1 MRIAIAQ
8 GPSPAGSE
16 DRALSALAASLD
28 AAAAAGA
35 RAALFP
41 ELYLPGYNV
50 ADPGA
55 GARDAAGWDA
65 LLGPFAA
72 KAGCALALGVA
83 ERDGAALF
91 NSAMVWGAEGR
102 RLALYRKTQLYGA
115 RERRLFAPGDRLALF
130 DLAGVRTALLICYDV
145 EFPPLLR
152 TLADRGAGL
161 ILCPTANMQPFAH
174 VPALTVPAQAAI
186 HGIAIAYANH
196 CGREGD
202 LAYTG
207 GSRLVSADGTV
218 LAMAGPGPA
227 LLVADLAPADPALLS
242 TQARDFRPVE

>member
-1 MRIAIAQ
+1 MRIAIVQ
-8 GPSPAGSE
+8 GVSPAGAE
-16 DRALSALAASLD
+16 DRALAALTASLQ

-35 RAALFP
+35 QVVVLP
-41 ELYLPGYNV
+41 ELFLPGYNV
-50 ADPGA
+50 ADPGG
-55 GARDAAGWDA
+55 GARDAAGWDD
-65 LLGPFAA
+65 LLGPLAA
-72 KAGCALALGVA
+72 RAGCALAVGVA
-83 ERDGAALF
+83 ERDSAALF
-91 NSAMVWGAEGR
+91 NAAMIWGPDGR
-102 RLALYRKTQLYGA
+102 RLALYRKTQLYGE
-115 RERRLFAPGDRLALF
+115 RERRLFAPGERLAVF

-152 TLADRGAGL
+152 MLADRGIGL

-186 HGIAIAYANH
+186 HGLAIAYANH

-227 LLVADLAPADPALLS
+227 LLIADLLPADPALLS
-242 TQARDFRPVE
+242 TQARDYRPVE

>member
-1 MRIAIAQ
+1 V
-8 GPSPAGSE
+8 G
-16 DRALSALAASLD
+16 L
-28 AAAAAGA
+28 
-35 RAALFP
+35 
-41 ELYLPGYNV
+41 
-50 ADPGA
+50 
-55 GARDAAGWDA
+55 
-65 LLGPFAA
+65 
-72 KAGCALALGVA
+72 A

-91 NSAMVWGAEGR
+91 NAAMVWGADGR

-115 RERRLFAPGDRLALF
+115 RERRLFAPGQRLAAF

-152 TLADRGAGL
+152 LLAGRGVAL
-161 ILCPTANMQPFAH
+161 VLCPTANMQPFAH
-174 VPALTVPAQAAI
+174 VPTLTVPAQAVI
-186 HGIAIAYANH
+186 HGLAIAYANH

-207 GSRLVSADGTV
+207 GSCLVAADGRV

-227 LLVADLAPADPALLS
+227 LLAADLLPPDPALVS